1 MIKLHFHLL
10 LDVVYMTSRKNAL
23 KVFFYRSSG
32 EYRGSC
38 SKMLI
43 KIGVLENF
51 ANFTRKRLFWSVLL
65 IKLQASGLQLYLKET
80 PKHRYFPVKPAKFL
94 RTLILKEHLRWL
106 SLRIMMHQGIRN
118 CSQLTYEF

>member
-23 KVFFYRSSG
+23 KVFFYKSSG

-51 ANFTRKRLFWSVLL
+51 ANFTPVLECFINKVAGLRPATLFERDSKTQVFFCETCKVFKNTYFKR
-65 IKLQASGLQLYLKET
+65 T
-80 PKHRYFPVKPAKFL
+80 PPV
-94 RTLILKEHLRWL
+94 TV
-106 SLRIMMHQGIRN
+106 S
-118 CSQLTYEF
+118 